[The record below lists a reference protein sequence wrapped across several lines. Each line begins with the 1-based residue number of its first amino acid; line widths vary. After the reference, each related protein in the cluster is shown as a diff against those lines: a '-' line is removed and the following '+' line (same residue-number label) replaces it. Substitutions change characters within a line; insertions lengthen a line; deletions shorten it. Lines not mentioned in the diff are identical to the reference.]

1 MKDLFTPD
9 MMLSDMIDINFSLLQ
24 ILPRVGMDLKYS
36 GLKVSEACEKCGID
50 TRTFILICNVYSY
63 PDLTPSEEEIEEEG
77 DIDEIVRYLHG
88 SHEFYTGH
96 ALSALGS
103 SMLSLLADC
112 DEKRKEAIMK
122 FFYDY
127 EAELV
132 KHFAYEEEVLF
143 KYIADLKQGK
153 HGNGYSIDNFE
164 ASHGN
169 VEEKLVDM
177 KNIVM
182 KYLPSQCPDELKTH
196 TLLSIYLLLDDL
208 HRHTFVENNILV
220 PLVRNFENNG
230 K

>member
-1 MKDLFTPD
+1 MKEIFTPD

-24 ILPRVGMDLKYS
+24 ILPRVGIDLKFS

-50 TRTFILICNVYSY
+50 TRTFILICNVYSN
-63 PDLTPSEEEIEEEG
+63 PDLAPSREEIEAG

-96 ALSALGS
+96 ALNGLGS
-103 SMLSLLADC
+103 SMLALLADC

-127 EAELV
+127 EAELT

-153 HGNGYSIDNFE
+153 PENGYSIDNFE
-164 ASHGN
+164 ANHGN
-169 VEEKLVDM
+169 VEEKLNDM

-182 KYLPSQCPDELKTH
+182 KYLPSQCPEELKMR
-196 TLLSIYLLLDDL
+196 TLLSIYHLLDDL
-208 HRHTFVENNILV
+208 HRHTFVEDNILV
-220 PLVRNFENNG
+220 PIVRNLENNAR
-230 K
+230 

>member
-36 GLKVSEACEKCGID
+36 GLKVSEACEKCG
-50 TRTFILICNVYSY
+50 
-63 PDLTPSEEEIEEEG
+63 TPSEEEIEEEG

-208 HRHTFVENNILV
+208 HRHTFVENTILV